1 MYLEIVCFL
10 SKCFERKHMGKNL
23 TKMCMVVAN
32 NFVLIAC
39 ISELSS
45 CISIGLMNV
54 HHIAQV
60 LPSQCAY
67 STHQETIIVRHK
79 P

>member
-1 MYLEIVCFL
+1 
-10 SKCFERKHMGKNL
+10 MGKNL

-45 CISIGLMNV
+45 CISIGVMNV

-67 STHQETIIVRHK
+67 STHQEAIIVRHK